1 MRHHL
6 LGAAAAAVL
15 ALAGCTSQLG
25 HTTLLTAESIDGI
38 PDPVA
43 HDVRGEHCQIQWTMD
58 LQPRLQKAM
67 QRALRSAGEGNAL
80 ANTSIY
86 YTRQTWI
93 LFNRNC
99 LSVEGDVVEIERVE
113 GLDGGRSATR

>member
-1 MRHHL
+1 MRKL
-6 LGAAAAAVL
+6 TLGLAAAAL
-15 ALAGCTSQLG
+15 LGGCTTQLG

-38 PDPVA
+38 PEPVA
-43 HDVRGEHCQIQWTMD
+43 DDVEGEHCQIQWTID
-58 LQPRLQKAM
+58 LQPKLQKAM
-67 QRALRSAGEGNAL
+67 QRALESAGDGNAL

-99 LSVEGDVVEIERVE
+99 VSVEGDVVQIERVE
-113 GLDGGRSATR
+113 GLDGGREE